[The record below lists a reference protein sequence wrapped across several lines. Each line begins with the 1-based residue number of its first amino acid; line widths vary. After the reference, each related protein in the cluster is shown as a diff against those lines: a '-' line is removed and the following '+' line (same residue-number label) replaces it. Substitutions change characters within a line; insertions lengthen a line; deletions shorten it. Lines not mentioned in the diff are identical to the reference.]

1 MDNMYRDEISGL
13 EAGVAEVVHKI
24 GELEVNVAEE
34 ILDEVEEFPEGYQA
48 DFVQMYLHEIRRRPL
63 LSAKDEM
70 ALTKRVKS
78 GDFEARQ
85 LMIEHNLR
93 LVVNIAKHYQ
103 NRNVAFL
110 DLIEEGNLGLMHA
123 LDKFDPSR
131 GFRFSTYATWWIR
144 QNIERAI
151 MNQTRTI
158 RLPIHVIKELNSCL
172 RAKKHLETHGHHEAS
187 IEDIALRAGKSVEE
201 VRRVLHLNER
211 ITSLDMPLD
220 EDNQLVIGDIVP
232 DEQAQMP
239 EERLNI
245 TEAETYVHQWLEL
258 LTDRQRWVIERR
270 YGLHGNEIMTLDD
283 LAEALHVTRERVR
296 QIQVEALKSL
306 SFIVQRGGL
315 CKEDLL

>member
-1 MDNMYRDEISGL
+1 MDEMYRDDIGSL
-13 EAGVAEVVHKI
+13 EADVAEVVNEI
-24 GELEVNVAEE
+24 GNFVAEVAE
-34 ILDEVEEFPEGYQA
+34 KVLDETEDFPEGYQA
-48 DFVQMYLHEIRRRPL
+48 DYIQMYLHEIRRKPL

-70 ALTKRVKS
+70 ALTKRVKA

-85 LMIEHNLR
+85 QMIEHNLR

-158 RLPIHVIKELNSCL
+158 RLPIHVIKELNSCI
-172 RAKKHLETHGHHEAS
+172 RAKKYLETHGHHDAS
-187 IEDIALRAGKSVEE
+187 LEDIALLAGKSVED
-201 VRRVLHLNER
+201 VRRVMHLNEK
-211 ITSLDMPLD
+211 ITSLDTPID

-232 DEQAQMP
+232 DEQTQMP
-239 EERLNI
+239 EELLNLS
-245 TEAETYVHQWLEL
+245 EAEAYVHHWLEL

-270 YGLHGNEIMTLDD
+270 YGLNGKEILTLDD
-283 LAEALHVTRERVR
+283 LAESLQVTRERVR

-306 SFIVQRGGL
+306 NFIIQRGGL
-315 CKEDLL
+315 TKDDLL